1 MTVLKE
7 QLDMEFVTLTISWA
21 SKLDDLLVQM
31 LKNFCMCKQRCS
43 WQCSRCLLFN
53 RSPNSF
59 SNFSHFSSSIKICR
73 FRKLYYSMYRTRFFH
88 GINCLIHVYV
98 EVYGFEDIS
107 WQFSLFFNKLQTQ
120 KIYAVC
126 GGTLLYPGQCR
137 KITSTS
143 VLARE
148 KIPCNN
154 LIELSL
160 LKVFIL
166 YSTYKKNARNTFSV
180 SREAFFSVERFC
192 K

>member
-107 WQFSLFFNKLQTQ
+107 WQFSLFFNTVNYRLRRYMQ
-120 KIYAVC
+120 YVGEHC
-126 GGTLLYPGQCR
+126 YTL
-137 KITSTS
+137 
-143 VLARE
+143 V
-148 KIPCNN
+148 
-154 LIELSL
+154 
-160 LKVFIL
+160 
-166 YSTYKKNARNTFSV
+166 
-180 SREAFFSVERFC
+180 SVEKLLVRQF
-192 K
+192 